1 MEMVK
6 EFEHMIYIPLKV
18 ERSNHQVIPIF
29 YVATSLLEECEDDT
43 HTPEMGTWES
53 FGTPEI

>member
-18 ERSNHQVIPIF
+18 ERSNHQITPIF
-29 YVATSLLEECEDDT
+29 YTNISVPTNVV
-43 HTPEMGTWES
+43 WVFES
-53 FGTPEI
+53 KC